1 MFSIKNSSNDL
12 DKDLWNDALHENPFL
27 DYDFLKS
34 FNDSQKGVGHWFI
47 YSDKIRLYAHTFS
60 LSFEKS
66 IRYTPFAVLSG
77 FLKLVNINVIYLTNS
92 FLTSIPL
99 FSSVSEI
106 ELDNILLK
114 IKNYY
119 NYKIA
124 IIPDFLFNQSQL
136 SNAIKVEVDSEMI
149 LTIDSK
155 WKDLNDYKLALKTK
169 YRKKINNIQE
179 KSSEINVK
187 LLSVE
192 DYDKYRLEIG
202 RLFEDIFFDS
212 KFSGPLL
219 NTEIFKQLILIGK
232 LRLDGYFL
240 NDDLVAFSTD
250 IDFNND
256 LYSYFVGFD
265 KKLNK
270 SHDLYA
276 RILLEQINKAIQ
288 FNKSNLVLGRTANEF
303 KSNFG
308 AVPNKSY
315 IYIYIRNRFWSILL
329 SPIITRL
336 KIDNW
341 KQRQPFKN

>member
-1 MFSIKNSSNDL
+1 MFNIKNTSNDL
-12 DKDLWNDALHENPFL
+12 KKDLWNNLSNKNPFL

-34 FNDSQKGVGHWFI
+34 FNDSQEDVGHWFI
-47 YSDKIRLYAHTFS
+47 YSEKIRLYAHTFS
-60 LSFEKS
+60 LNLEKP
-66 IRYTPFAVLSG
+66 IRYTPFGGLTSL
-77 FLKLVNINVIYLTNS
+77 LKLANINVIYLTNS
-92 FLTSIPL
+92 FLTSVPS
-99 FSSVSEI
+99 FYSVSEI
-106 ELDNILLK
+106 KLDNLLAI
-114 IKNYY
+114 IKSYY
-119 NYKIA
+119 NYRIA

-136 SNAIKVEVDSEMI
+136 SNAVKVEVDSEMI

-155 WKDLNDYKLALKTK
+155 WKSLNDYKLALKTK
-169 YRKKINNIQE
+169 YRKKINNIQ
-179 KSSEINVK
+179 KRSSEITVK
-187 LLSVE
+187 LLSAK
-192 DYDKYRLEIG
+192 DYEKYKIEIVK
-202 RLFEDIFFDS
+202 LFENIFFDS

-219 NTEIFKQLILIGK
+219 NTEVFKQLILTGK

-288 FNKSNLVLGRTANEF
+288 CNKTNLFLGRTANEF

-329 SPIITRL
+329 SPMITRL
-336 KIDNW
+336 KIENW
-341 KQRQPFKN
+341 KQRRPFKN